1 MSINW
6 EEVFQDFSNELEAL
20 DAPSFSIYC
29 VGGFV
34 LQYNELR
41 GTMDVDAFYRADKAV
56 EQAIYRVG
64 EKHGINGVDELWLNN
79 HVESLN
85 PCPDAE
91 HFQLAYNFPRL
102 NVYVA
107 DLKYVLAMKLASG
120 RDIDNVDIKHII
132 ETLDCDDPVELSREL
147 KTYDLPGL
155 DTSELLIKFG
165 EIYGAD
171 WLTNYIQEHGEA
183 LRAEF

>member
-6 EEVFQDFSNELEAL
+6 EEVFQDFNNELEAL
-20 DAPSFSIYC
+20 DVPSFNIYC

-34 LQYNELR
+34 LQYNGLR
-41 GTMDVDAFYRADKAV
+41 GTMDVAAFYHANRAI

-64 EKHGINGVDELWLNN
+64 EKHVINGVDESWLNN

-85 PCPDAE
+85 PYPGVE
-91 HFQLAYNFPRL
+91 HFQLAYSFPRL

-107 DLKYVLAMKLASG
+107 ALKYVLAMKLASG
-120 RDIDNVDIKHII
+120 RDVDNADIKHIV
-132 ETLDCDDPVELSREL
+132 EALGCDDPVELSREL

-155 DTSELLIKFG
+155 DTSELLIRFG
-165 EIYGAD
+165 EIYGEG
-171 WLTNYIQEHGEA
+171 WLTNYIQEHGDA

>member
-1 MSINW
+1 
-6 EEVFQDFSNELEAL
+6 
-20 DAPSFSIYC
+20 
-29 VGGFV
+29 
-34 LQYNELR
+34 
-41 GTMDVDAFYRADKAV
+41 
-56 EQAIYRVG
+56 
-64 EKHGINGVDELWLNN
+64 
-79 HVESLN
+79 
-85 PCPDAE
+85 
-91 HFQLAYNFPRL
+91 
-102 NVYVA
+102 
-107 DLKYVLAMKLASG
+107 MKLASG